1 MSPIDV
7 AGLVLVFLADV
18 VVGIWL
24 EKRGDA

>member
-7 AGLVLVFLADV
+7 AGLILVFLAGV

-24 EKRGDA
+24 EWRDDA

>member
-7 AGLVLVFLADV
+7 AGLVLVFLAGV